1 MNIIEQI
8 DNKETKLQ
16 DTDFPHICRI
26 CQSRNNLLAFEEQS
40 SLMGI
45 FKLLTNIEV
54 IANPDM
60 PQNVCNKCI
69 SKLQSIE
76 NFIAKCIETENMLLR
91 LLPNK
96 QIEIKTE
103 IVEPEDDEP
112 MDTCMIELIKN
123 EIQECEVTTV
133 DEWNMDSNHVQK
145 NVCKTEPIIAAKDD
159 WENRPSNSNI
169 DDFNNPSYSDIL
181 NNQEENKTKVI
192 QEEYK
197 TKNIQDDNKTNVTVE
212 KSNHTRK
219 SYSTRYSVKVM
230 QEENKTKV
238 IQEVNKTNDTVE
250 KGNHTRKGYCIY
262 CDAEVHHFVKHLER
276 IHIDEPEIEL
286 LFSEPPGT
294 IKRKQ
299 MILSL
304 RKRGKSKSDLKRD
317 NPNSSETLNIKEE
330 NKPKVKTKNHT
341 AHGFCFFCQKEVHLF
356 TRHLIML
363 HHKEPEILALI
374 RERPGTRRFQMISS
388 LRKRAN
394 CAASALGAGRNY
406 RNLLTHVF
414 PSMRP
419 DQKTR
424 IAQNDELICAFG
436 ATYLK
441 SLGND
446 NHSVISTRMRL
457 LAAFLI
463 QVQRTEPSISDM
475 LTVLQ
480 PQYWELITKVICILA
495 KYDSILGR
503 YNLPSVMVNCTKY
516 IKDCCKL
523 ALEQKKTPVG
533 VDLTTYHNNV
543 KELWSYFD
551 DNHKTKQHLP
561 EVKKVPSISD
571 ENKDFNTTFNE
582 NQTDVDFSIEQ
593 RNKRRRISW
602 SLQQQNIVLNYFQ
615 GHIQQKQSP
624 KRHECELLKEKYAPL
639 FENKSWEKIKA
650 YVFNEY
656 RVN

>member
-181 NNQEENKTKVI
+181 NNQ
-192 QEEYK
+192 
-197 TKNIQDDNKTNVTVE
+197 
-212 KSNHTRK
+212 
-219 SYSTRYSVKVM
+219 
-230 QEENKTKV
+230 
-238 IQEVNKTNDTVE
+238 
-250 KGNHTRKGYCIY
+250 
-262 CDAEVHHFVKHLER
+262 
-276 IHIDEPEIEL
+276 
-286 LFSEPPGT
+286 
-294 IKRKQ
+294 
-299 MILSL
+299 
-304 RKRGKSKSDLKRD
+304 
-317 NPNSSETLNIKEE
+317 EE